1 MSGVPS
7 LAVLVALPLLGL
19 LLLGLQVAARSGA
32 RARAVGTVTLGL
44 TAAAALTILGVF
56 YARGGSTLAD
66 GLVPGLAI
74 DRTSVTLPALTSV
87 VGLAVLRLA
96 PRREL
101 DRAAVGSLL
110 WITATTQVVFVSAP
124 LELAAAAAASST
136 IPVGAL
142 MTGAARPSV
151 LAPNRVLMAYGG
163 APWLAV
169 LAVGAVA
176 GGGSFGPLFGA
187 LPPAVGGD
195 ERALFVGLVIVAAA
209 SRSAIF
215 PAHRW
220 FVGLVREGRAARA
233 ILLLAPLPG
242 AYLLLRVATLYPE
255 AFVSHLPWLSLLGLV
270 SAAYFG
276 LVALGQ
282 GDQRETVVYL
292 VCSQVGLV
300 FLGLAAVDVLSVDGA
315 LLLWLAQGVAGS
327 GLLLCALAVRAR
339 RGPVSLDRFHGL
351 VAVAPRLAAL
361 YFLFG
366 LGVVGLPGTLTF
378 VAEELIAEGI
388 LLEHPW
394 LGAGYVLV
402 TGIDAVVFMRL
413 FGRVFLGEHDAAE
426 RCPDLSRG
434 ERAAALALALV
445 VIAGGIWP
453 NPLIAAHGTVAGEL
467 VRAERAVA
475 ERARQPM
482 DR

>member
-270 SAAYFG
+270 SEAYFG

-351 VAVAPRLAAL
+351 VAVAPRPRRPGQA
-361 YFLFG
+361 
-366 LGVVGLPGTLTF
+366 VGGR
-378 VAEELIAEGI
+378 VAQVHGGAEP
-388 LLEHPW
+388 HPQRRPRSA
-394 LGAGYVLV
+394 GAG
-402 TGIDAVVFMRL
+402 R
-413 FGRVFLGEHDAAE
+413 
-426 RCPDLSRG
+426 
-434 ERAAALALALV
+434 
-445 VIAGGIWP
+445 
-453 NPLIAAHGTVAGEL
+453 NPFPR
-467 VRAERAVA
+467 RAERGAGARAGRGAGGADWAA
-475 ERARQPM
+475 EHGGQLRARHRHPGHRRHRLVRRGVLRDVQGQAG
-482 DR
+482 RH